1 MVRVSEYDEREPA
14 ATHET
19 PQPDDTQPIGRAG
32 DDAYRGDEATQP
44 VSQDPDPAAAQGT
57 GWPGQGEAGPSY
69 ETLQQG
75 HDPYAA
81 PPPYAEPSPYAPA
94 PAQGYPPQ
102 GYPTQPYP
110 QTGFGGPG
118 YPPPPGGE
126 QRRGPVP
133 GWLWPVVAGLALMV
147 GLLGGT
153 LGGVAVS
160 RSLSD
165 GTVDVPILDPDQ
177 AAPAPL
183 DVDNGSI
190 AAVAEELLPS
200 TVQILARGGS
210 DGEQGGGST
219 GSGFVLDREGH
230 VITNNHVVAQAT
242 EAGAISVV
250 DHRGRSHD
258 ATIVG
263 RSPVYDIAVLQV
275 DGVEELRPAALGSS
289 RSMRVGQTVV
299 AIGSPLGLSSTVTS
313 GIVSALDRPVTT
325 GSNGADTES
334 SFINAVQTD
343 AAINPGNSGGPLVNM
358 RGQVV
363 GVNSAIATT
372 GGGLLGGEAG
382 NIGVGFAIPMEQ
394 VRVTAAQILRSG
406 EARYPVI
413 GASVDTRPAQG
424 GAEVVRVPS
433 GTPAARAGL
442 RQGDVVVAV
451 DGKPVTD
458 GIGLIV
464 AIRSHQPGETI
475 TLTVR
480 RDGDREEVDIRLDSK
495 VG

>member
-14 ATHET
+14 ATPEN
-19 PQPDDTQPIGRAG
+19 PQPDDTQPIGSA
-32 DDAYRGDEATQP
+32 DDDPYRGAEATQP
-44 VSQDPDPAAAQGT
+44 VSQDPDPAAAQAT
-57 GWPGQGEAGPSY
+57 GWPAQGAPGSPY
-69 ETLQQG
+69 DTVQQG
-75 HDPYAA
+75 HDPHAWA
-81 PPPYAEPSPYAPA
+81 SPYAT
-94 PAQGYPPQ
+94 Q

-110 QTGFGGPG
+110 QTGFGPPG
-118 YPPPPGGE
+118 YPSGPGRDD
-126 QRRGPVP
+126 RRGPVP

-160 RSLSD
+160 RSLND

-183 DVDNGSI
+183 DPDNGSI
-190 AAVAEELLPS
+190 ASVAEELLPS

-230 VITNNHVVAQAT
+230 VITNNHVVADAT
-242 EAGAISVV
+242 ETGAISVV
-250 DHRGRSHD
+250 DHQGRAHD

-275 DGVEELRPAALGSS
+275 DGVEELSPAALGSS
-289 RSMRVGQTVV
+289 RSMRVGQSVV

-325 GSNGADTES
+325 GSNGADAES

-372 GGGLLGGEAG
+372 GGGLLGGDAG

-394 VRVTAAQILRSG
+394 VRVTAAQILRTG

-433 GTPAARAGL
+433 GTPASRAGL

-475 TLTVR
+475 TLTVER
-480 RDGDREEVDIRLDSK
+480 GGSREEVDIRLDSK

>member
-1 MVRVSEYDEREPA
+1 MGRVSEYDEREPA
-14 ATHET
+14 ATRED
-19 PQPDDTQPIGRAG
+19 PQVDDTQPIGRADG
-32 DDAYRGDEATQP
+32 DPYRVAPVGAAQP
-44 VSQDPDPAAAQGT
+44 VSQEPDPAAARAT
-57 GWPGQGEAGPSY
+57 GWPTHGAPPSPYDPAG
-69 ETLQQG
+69 TG
-75 HDPYAA
+75 HDPYAW
-81 PPPYAEPSPYAPA
+81 PA
-94 PAQGYPPQ
+94 
-102 GYPTQPYP
+102 GYPTQGQPTQQYP
-110 QTGFGGPG
+110 APQHPMPQHPQPGPGQPG
-118 YPPPPGGE
+118 YPPLPAHRDSHGA
-126 QRRGPVP
+126 VP

-160 RSLSD
+160 RSMND
-165 GTVDVPILDPDQ
+165 GSVDVPMLDPDQ

-183 DVDNGSI
+183 AADNGSI
-190 AAVAEELLPS
+190 AAVADELLPS

-210 DGEQGGGST
+210 DGEQGGGAT

-230 VITNNHVVAQAT
+230 VITNNHVVAGA
-242 EAGAISVV
+242 AGAGEITVV
-250 DHRGRSHD
+250 DHQGRSHD

-275 DGVEELRPAALGSS
+275 DGAEELRPAALGSS
-289 RSMRVGQTVV
+289 RAMRVGQTVV

-325 GSNGADTES
+325 GSNGADVES

-343 AAINPGNSGGPLVNM
+343 AAINPGNSGGPLVNL

-394 VRVTAAQILRSG
+394 VQVTAAQILRTG

-442 RQGDVVVAV
+442 QEGDVVVAV

-480 RDGDREEVDIRLDSK
+480 RGDEREQVDIRLDSK